1 MPIAP
6 VATPAISSTFLYL
19 LLIISEKLSAIK
31 SLENGS
37 ESIILLSQYIGDFHP
52 EAQTKGLSGLS
63 FIASSLSKISAVS
76 PQKLNTLYLF

>member
-6 VATPAISSTFLYL
+6 VATPAISSTSLCL
-19 LLIISEKLSAIK
+19 LLIISEKLFAIK

-52 EAQTKGLSGLS
+52 EAQTKGLFGLS
-63 FIASSLSKISAVS
+63 FIASSLSKISAV
-76 PQKLNTLYLF
+76 